1 MNAETN
7 YLKVIGVFM
16 NVLIFY
22 ASYGG
27 GHLSAANALRQYIE
41 KNYGFQNDKK
51 LMFIYNA
58 ETINE
63 NEVKVVE
70 YFFSPNPNIVVNEI

>member
-41 KNYGFQNDKK
+41 KNYPEYNVNMVDCMKYINKGVEKITTD
-51 LMFIYNA
+51 IYGYA
-58 ETINE
+58 ICVGGCLCL
-63 NEVKVVE
+63 VK
-70 YFFSPNPNIVVNEI
+70 